1 MSTKTSSQ
9 QYAGAAPVPDR
20 LAAYIPSLAIK
31 LAVLYQGQGDILPFQ
46 QLAERLGVP
55 LLQSLNDSQESF
67 FLTWRDGCLKLLDR
81 RACSRQA
88 RGIHTIHG
96 DKELLKK
103 GGMTVDVEPR
113 NGEQRSWPAP
123 KDGALAQA
131 LGRKTKTVVDAT
143 TGWAQDS
150 LHIFRMG
157 YELICIERSPVMAE
171 LLTDGFKRLAK
182 EDWMLRL
189 KLEPPR
195 LLQGNAIELLASLEI
210 PPDCIYLDPMFPPK
224 RKKSALAKKSM
235 MVLRDLLGDDQDKEQ
250 LFEAAINA
258 AAKRVVVKSPDY
270 AEPLGGKPDQ
280 SFQGKLL
287 RYDVYLKKAKG

>member
-1 MSTKTSSQ
+1 MITKTSSQ

-20 LAAYIPSLAIK
+20 LAAYTPSLAIK
-31 LAVLYQGQGDILPFQ
+31 LAVLYPDQGDSLPFQ

-55 LLQSLNDSQESF
+55 LYRSLNNDSPEEF

-88 RGIHTIHG
+88 RGIHAIHD

-103 GGMTVDVEPR
+103 GGLTVDIEPR

-123 KDGALAQA
+123 KNGALAQA

-143 TGWAQDS
+143 TGWGQDS

-157 YELICIERSPVMAE
+157 YELRCIERSPVMAE
-171 LLTDGFKRLAK
+171 LLADGFMRLAQQ
-182 EDWMLRL
+182 DWMQRLNLR
-189 KLEPPR
+189 PPL
-195 LLQGNAIELLASLEI
+195 LLQGNAIELLAHLEH

-250 LFEAAINA
+250 LFEAALKA
-258 AAKRVVVKSPDY
+258 AGKRVVVKSPDY
-270 AEPLGGKPDQ
+270 AEPLGGKPSQ
-280 SFQGKLL
+280 CFQGKLL
-287 RYDVYLKKAKG
+287 RYDVYLKS